1 MSAAVSSLDGD
12 SLPGGRIF
20 RPCFAS
26 LVEFRRMRPLESFEL
41 ILGLL
46 AIALVLPIIGRRLP
60 LPSAAT
66 LVVGGMVLA
75 AVPATPSVEL
85 DPDLIMVLF
94 LPPLLLASAYFT
106 VWRDFR
112 AELRPIVMLAI
123 GAVTFTTLLVGCV
136 TKQLVPNL
144 PWGACFA
151 LGAIVSPPDA
161 VAAKAILHGLPLPRR
176 IVTILEGESL
186 VNDASGLLLYR
197 LAVTAVLTGTFHW
210 GAAAGAFVWLGCG
223 GIAFGFAVGRLTVW
237 IFERRKTPHEVV
249 LLSFLVAWSTYIV
262 ADGVGISGV
271 LAVVTCG
278 LVMGWHQH
286 TTLTAR
292 GRTEARAVWRFVVTI
307 FESLV
312 FVLIGLSLR
321 GVLNRFGGLQPA
333 IGAAGPATLAVIGTV
348 VISRLLWVF
357 PGVYIPRWLS
367 PTLRRHS
374 PAPPISHIVVIGWA
388 GMRGVVSMAAAL
400 ALPLEFPGRD
410 MVLFATFG
418 VIAATVLV
426 QGSTLGLLIRWFVK
440 PAAVGEQTS
449 LLNESA
455 TRAHVASAVLSAVEA
470 MTGDGGQPQHPQL
483 IEEYR
488 NRVRIT
494 TRVRDHGHE
503 FIERRQEHFAAALSA
518 VAAGRTALVN
528 LHRSGEIHDSILHAI
543 ETELDLEELR
553 LRQLAGEG
561 EVA

>member
-1 MSAAVSSLDGD
+1 MN
-12 SLPGGRIF
+12 
-20 RPCFAS
+20 
-26 LVEFRRMRPLESFEL
+26 PLESFEL

-60 LPSAAT
+60 LPPAAT

-75 AVPATPSVEL
+75 AVPGTPSVEL

-112 AELRPIVMLAI
+112 AELRPIVLLAI
-123 GAVTFTTLLVGCV
+123 GAVTFTTLLVGWV
-136 TKQLVPNL
+136 TKQWVPAL

-197 LAVTAVLTGTFHW
+197 LAVAAVLTGSFHW
-210 GAAAGAFVWLGCG
+210 GAAAASFVWLGCG
-223 GIAFGFAVGRLTVW
+223 GIAFGLVVGRLISWV
-237 IFERRKTPHEVV
+237 FERRKTPHEVV
-249 LLSFLVAWSTYIV
+249 LISFLAAWFTYIA
-262 ADGVGISGV
+262 ADRVGISGV
-271 LAVVTCG
+271 LAVVTSG
-278 LVMGWHQH
+278 LVTGWHQH
-286 TTLTAR
+286 TTVTAR
-292 GRTEARAVWRFVVTI
+292 GRTEARAVWRFIVAI

-321 GVLNRFGGLQPA
+321 GVLDRFGGLQPA
-333 IGAAGPATLAVIGTV
+333 LEAAGPVALAVIATV

-367 PTLRRHS
+367 PALRRRD
-374 PAPPISHIVVIGWA
+374 PAPPASSILVIGWA

-400 ALPLEFPGRD
+400 SLPHNFPGRD
-410 MVLFATFG
+410 VVLFATFG

-440 PAAVGEQTS
+440 PTAVSEQTS
-449 LLNESA
+449 MLSESA
-455 TRAHVASAVLSAVEA
+455 TRAHVASAALSALEA
-470 MTGDGGQPQHPQL
+470 LTSDGQPQHHPQL

-503 FIERRQEHFAAALSA
+503 FVERRHEHFTAALAA
-518 VAAGRTALVN
+518 VAAGRTDLVN
-528 LHRSGEIHDSILHAI
+528 LHRTGKIHDSILHAI

-561 EVA
+561 DVA